1 MIPTPKAIIFDCD
14 GTLLLTADLHF
25 SAISQAVELQG
36 GVMPWAWYSGK
47 TGLGRHDLF
56 KQFEVEFGGNFDQ
69 PRLAIESI
77 ALTLMLAAKARPNP
91 VVADLARRCH
101 GQLPI
106 AVATNSERKIVT
118 AVLGATGLLD
128 LFDQVVSIDD
138 VAQPKPAPDMFLLAA
153 QMLRTAP
160 EDCLVLED
168 SNQGLSA
175 AKAAGMMHLDVR
187 EARDLQII
195 SSIRAS

>member
-36 GVMPWAWYSGK
+36 GAMPWAWYAGQ

-56 KQFEVEFGGNFDQ
+56 KQFEAEFGGNFDHQ
-69 PRLAIESI
+69 KLTVESI
-77 ALTLMLAAKARPNP
+77 ALTLDLATMARPNP

-101 GQLPI
+101 GKRPI
-106 AVATNSERKIVT
+106 AVATNSERKIVRS
-118 AVLGATGLLD
+118 VLGATGLLD
-128 LFDQVVSIDD
+128 LFDQVISIDD

-153 QMLRTAP
+153 QMLKTAP
-160 EDCLVLED
+160 DDCLVLED
-168 SNQGLSA
+168 SDQGLSA

-187 EARDLQII
+187 EEAALNII
-195 SSIRAS
+195 SQML